1 MFNEEII
8 EIGGTYK
15 KGKLG
20 LFFDPYIYSELRS
33 FRSYGI
39 ETNRLVIVFWD
50 ISKFSDFCNEIIIG
64 KKKENCSTL
73 LLFLK
78 EYYHTASQV
87 ISNNNGILDKFIGDG
102 IFAYFGYKDTKFDDI
117 PYKTILVAIESRNKF
132 KDIKKIS

>member
-8 EIGGTYK
+8 EIDGTYN

-50 ISKFSDFCNEIIIG
+50 ISKFSDFCNKIIIG
-64 KKKENCSTL
+64 KKGKL
-73 LLFLK
+73 LNTFTFFK
-78 EYYHTASQV
+78 R
-87 ISNNNGILDKFIGDG
+87 ILSYSITS
-102 IFAYFGYKDTKFDDI
+102 Y
-117 PYKTILVAIESRNKF
+117 
-132 KDIKKIS
+132 